1 MPNKRLGQNFLIND
15 DLSKKIVE
23 FANLNENS
31 NVLEIGSGRQALTKI
46 IKNYN
51 PRSFVVVEY
60 DKNLHNLNKKLFL
73 NTKFRSININAIKFK
88 EREFFKRNFTII
100 SNLPYNIS
108 SSLLIKWIKYQG
120 EYKNINKMILMFQKE
135 MGERIVANKDTKKY
149 GRLSI
154 ISKAFFKINRIMNVN
169 KKNFYPIPKVDSV
182 VLEFDP
188 LKKDKIQMEEIHQL
202 EKITNFFFNTRRKK
216 NKKKIETM
224 FSKKQIEDYNLAKFF
239 DYIPEN
245 ISEEEYYMMSKI
257 I

>member
-1 MPNKRLGQNFLIND
+1 MPNKRLGQNFLINE

-135 MGERIVANKDTKKY
+135 MGERIIATKDNKKY

-154 ISKAFFKINRIMNVN
+154 ISKAFFKVHKLISVN
-169 KKNFYPIPKVDSV
+169 KINFYPVPKVDSV
-182 VLEFDP
+182 VLEFSP
-188 LKKDKIQMEEIHQL
+188 LKNNKISKKEILRL
-202 EKITNFFFNTRRKK
+202 EKITNLFFNTRRKK
-216 NKKKIETM
+216 NKRKIEKIFT
-224 FSKKQIEDYNLAKFF
+224 KEQIANNNLERFF
-239 DYIPEN
+239 NYRPEN
-245 ISEEEYYMMSKI
+245 ISEDEYFKMTKI